1 MVGAFMLRPLFIL
14 LALAALPAAA
24 ETKVVRMT
32 AERFSF
38 FPSQIR
44 VKAGTVVEF
53 HIHSEDTNHGF
64 RIPAAGIDQVIP
76 KRGKGELKVIYHAER
91 PGRYEFEC
99 SKPCG
104 AGHTIMRGM
113 LIVE

>member
-1 MVGAFMLRPLFIL
+1 MSRLVGLGCCVLGAWM
-14 LALAALPAAA
+14 AAGQ
-24 ETKVVRMT
+24 EVKVVHMT

-38 FPSQIR
+38 TPSQVR

-53 HIHSEDTNHGF
+53 VIASEDTNHGF
-64 RIPAAGIDQVIP
+64 RIAGTDINRVIP
-76 KRGKGELKVIYHAER
+76 KRGKGELRVKFQADK

-104 AGHTIMRGM
+104 AGHNMMRGA
-113 LIVE
+113 IVVE

>member
-1 MVGAFMLRPLFIL
+1 MI
-14 LALAALPAAA
+14 LALLLLLSAAPPA
-24 ETKVVRMT
+24 KVVHIT

-38 FPSQIR
+38 IPSQIK

-53 HIHSEDTNHGF
+53 RIRSEDTNHGF
-64 RIPAAGIDQVIP
+64 RMPAAGINEVIP
-76 KRGKGELKVIYHAER
+76 KRGRGELKVVFHAER

-104 AGHTIMRGM
+104 AGHNMMRGV